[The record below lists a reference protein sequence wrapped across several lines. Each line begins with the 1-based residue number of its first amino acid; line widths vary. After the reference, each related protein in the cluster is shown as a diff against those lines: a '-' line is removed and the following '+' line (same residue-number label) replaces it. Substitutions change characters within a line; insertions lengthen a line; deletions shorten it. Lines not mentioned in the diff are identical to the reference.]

1 MGSQD
6 VSRSADTK
14 SLITCFCIAIV
25 FVAMRTGARWF
36 KLRRVPLQ
44 MEDILIYGALVSF
57 AITTALYLATVPTLF
72 NADAIDQGLMAPYA
86 GLENDLVLML
96 HEFFVVQFFFWL
108 TLWMVK
114 WSLMC
119 MFKNLTD
126 GLPIYN
132 KIWWAV
138 LVFSILTF
146 IGCCI
151 SNFTSCS
158 SLHAWFTAGECST
171 PRDARAKNI
180 SLWFSLAVDLATDLL
195 IMAVPMRV
203 LWGLQMSLVEK
214 ISIGVIFA
222 VGIITMVTAIIRSV
236 TLESSA
242 TSGQVSTTW
251 LIMWAAIEGVIAMIV
266 GCLPS
271 FAVFIHGR
279 VAASRTQCGGGSS
292 KAHVGPRTKSRGT
305 TGSNRPWQF
314 HDASSDKS
322 LVGGGIVIT
331 HSWRQSWHTSAEQK
345 TKILEGTSGPGHE
358 LEIVDGNEDNGK

>member
-1 MGSQD
+1 MDNGL
-6 VSRSADTK
+6 SRCLSK
-14 SLITCFCIAIV
+14 RGHVV

-36 KLRRVPLQ
+36 KLRRMPLQ

-57 AITTALYLATVPTLF
+57 AITTALYLATVPTFF
-72 NADAIDQGLMAPYA
+72 NVEAIEQGRMEPYA
-86 GLENDLVLML
+86 GLQDDLVLML

-119 MFKNLTD
+119 MFKKLTD
-126 GLPIYN
+126 GLPLYN
-132 KIWWAV
+132 RIWWGV

-158 SLHAWFTAGECST
+158 SMHAWFTAGECST

-214 ISIGVIFA
+214 ISIGVVFA
-222 VGIITMVTAIIRSV
+222 VGLITMVTAIIRSV
-236 TLESSA
+236 TLESSS

-251 LIMWAAIEGVIAMIV
+251 LIMWAAIEGAIAMIV

-279 VAASRTQCGGGSS
+279 VAASRAQYASGSN
-292 KAHVGPRTKSRGT
+292 KNPAGPRTKSHGT
-305 TGSNRPWQF
+305 TGSNRLWQY

-322 LVGGGIVIT
+322 LVGGGIVVT
-331 HSWRQSWHTSAEQK
+331 QSWRQSWHNTAGPK
-345 TKILEGTSGPGHE
+345 TERVEGLETDHE
-358 LEIVDGNEDNGK
+358 LEIVGGNKDNGK

>member
-14 SLITCFCIAIV
+14 SLITCLCVAIV

-36 KLRRVPLQ
+36 KIRRMPFQ

-57 AITTALYLATVPTLF
+57 AIMTALYLATIPTLF
-72 NADAIDQGLMAPYA
+72 NLEEIENGRMEPY
-86 GLENDLVLML
+86 GSLESDLVMML

-119 MFKNLTD
+119 MFKKLTY
-126 GLPIYN
+126 GLPLYTN
-132 KIWWAV
+132 VWWAV
-138 LVFSILTF
+138 LMFSILTF

-158 SLHAWFTAGECST
+158 SMHAWFTAGECST
-171 PRDARAKNI
+171 ARDARAKEI

-222 VGIITMVTAIIRSV
+222 VGLITMVTAIIRSV
-236 TLESSA
+236 TLESSS

-251 LIMWAAIEGVIAMIV
+251 LIMWAAIEGAIAMIV

-279 VAASRTQCGGGSS
+279 VAASRAQLEDSFNKNPAGL
-292 KAHVGPRTKSRGT
+292 RTKSRGT
-305 TGSNRPWQF
+305 TGSNRLWQF
-314 HDASSDKS
+314 HDAASDKS

-331 HSWRQSWHTSAEQK
+331 QSWRQSWQNTTGQRAERRERLQ
-345 TKILEGTSGPGHE
+345 TDHE
-358 LEIVDGNEDNGK
+358 LEIVGVGNSH